1 MKNFTNERF
10 PGYVEPWGRIAWFK
24 EFPHL
29 SKVSCYY
36 LNNFFNFKY
45 DSDKYNVGVF
55 KLQFS
60 DGNFVL
66 TSSKTSFRKRL
77 SEIVS
82 DAVTFSEYRNT
93 TPLVISVGLRLYK
106 RETIKVL
113 KLSDNP
119 GDKKAIPQH
128 QRLEKWRI

>member
-1 MKNFTNERF
+1 MKKFTHERSPF
-10 PGYVEPWGRIAWFK
+10 YVPAWNRISWFK

-29 SKVSCYY
+29 NKTSCYY
-36 LNNFFNFKY
+36 LNNFFDFKY
-45 DSDKYNVGVF
+45 DTNKHDVGVF

-66 TSSKTSFRKRL
+66 TSSKTSFRNRL

-93 TPLVISVGLRLYK
+93 TPLVISVGSRLYN
-106 RETIKVL
+106 RESIEVF
-113 KLSDNP
+113 KLSDNAA
-119 GDKKAIPQH
+119 DKKGIQNK
-128 QRLEKWRI
+128 LSNGKT